1 MKMYKSHKN
10 GVTKII
16 VTDDSGK
23 VLKKQTQTIKESW
36 ESFLSRLAE
45 SDRVEAV
52 YATNS

>member
-10 GVTKII
+10 GVTKIV

-23 VLKKQTQTIKESW
+23 VLKKQTQRIEESW
-36 ESFLSRLAE
+36 ESFLRRLAE

-52 YATNS
+52 YANNA